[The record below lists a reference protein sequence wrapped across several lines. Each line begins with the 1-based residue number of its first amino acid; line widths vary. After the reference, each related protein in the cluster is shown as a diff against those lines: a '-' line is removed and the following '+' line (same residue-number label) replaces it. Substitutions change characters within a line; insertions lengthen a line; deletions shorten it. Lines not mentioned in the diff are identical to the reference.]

1 MYEKDNEL
9 RKVISDLIKS
19 NGSIHLSEFM
29 SICLYDRNYGYYA
42 NSKVIGD
49 KGDFITSP
57 EISQV
62 FGEFIALSI
71 FNNAKKSKINK
82 INLLELGPGK
92 GTLTNDILI
101 TIDKIKNN
109 GFELY
114 PFLYEKNTV
123 LKEVQKKKLLKYKCK
138 WIENL
143 NEISELP
150 TYIIANEFFDAL
162 PINQIVSNNGFWYE
176 RKIGLKDNTFCF
188 ELGSKIID
196 PVEISPYPS
205 GKIIEDR
212 LYTKNLLVNIFDLI
226 IKNKGALIIIDYG
239 QLEENFINGNTLQGV
254 IKHKKSD
261 IFENIGLTD
270 LSSWVN
276 FSDFIKDLPKEIK
289 YQGPITQKEFL
300 INLGIKSRFEN
311 LAKNKSAIERRHLFT
326 QFERLVSPSHMGQ
339 AFKVMILYSENMKSF
354 EGFK

>member
-1 MYEKDNEL
+1 MCEKNNEL
-9 RKVISDLIKS
+9 RKIISDLIKS
-19 NGSIHLSEFM
+19 NGPVHLSEFM
-29 SICLYDRNYGYYA
+29 AICLYDRNYGYYT
-42 NSKVIGD
+42 NSKVIGN

-62 FGEFIALSI
+62 FGEFIALSV
-71 FNNAKKSKINK
+71 FNNARKSKINK
-82 INLLELGPGK
+82 INLIELGPGK
-92 GTLTNDILI
+92 GTLTNDILT

-109 GFELY
+109 GFELN
-114 PFLYEKNTV
+114 PFLYEKNAG
-123 LKEVQKKKLLKYKCK
+123 LKDIQEKKLFKYKCK
-138 WIENL
+138 WIKNFS
-143 NEISELP
+143 EISRIP

-162 PINQIVSNNGFWYE
+162 PINQIESNNGFWYE

-188 ELGSKIID
+188 ELGSKIND
-196 PVEISPYPS
+196 TVETSPYPS

-254 IKHKKSD
+254 IKHKTSD

-276 FSDFIKDLPKEIK
+276 FSDFIKDLPKEIE

-311 LAKNKSAIERRHLFT
+311 LAKNKSAVERRHLFT
-326 QFERLVSPSHMGQ
+326 QFERLVSLSHMGQ
-339 AFKVMILYSENMKSF
+339 AFKVIILYSENMESF

>member
-1 MYEKDNEL
+1 MIEKDDEL
-9 RKVISDLIKS
+9 RKIIFNLIKS
-19 NGSIHLSEFM
+19 NGPIHMSEFI
-29 SICLYDRNYGYYA
+29 SICLYDSNYGYYK
-42 NSKVIGD
+42 NSKVIGN

-62 FGEFIALSI
+62 FGELIALSI
-71 FNNAKKSKINK
+71 FNNAKKSEINK

-92 GTLTNDILI
+92 GTLSNDILI
-101 TIDKIKNN
+101 TFDKIKNN

-162 PINQIVSNNGFWYE
+162 PINQMESNNGFWYE

-196 PVEISPYPS
+196 QVEISPYPS

-212 LYTKNLLVNIFDLI
+212 LYTKNLLVNIFDVI

-254 IKHKKSD
+254 IKHKKTD
-261 IFENIGLTD
+261 VFENIGLTD

-311 LAKNKSAIERRHLFT
+311 LAKNKSATERRHLFT
-326 QFERLVSPSHMGQ
+326 QFERLVSSSHMGQ
-339 AFKVMILYSENMKSF
+339 AFKVMILYSEKMKSF

>member
-1 MYEKDNEL
+1 MCEKDNEL
-9 RKVISDLIKS
+9 RKIISDLIKS
-19 NGSIHLSEFM
+19 NGPIHLSEFM
-29 SICLYDRNYGYYA
+29 SICLYDSNYGYYK
-42 NSKVIGD
+42 NSKVIGN

-71 FNNAKKSKINK
+71 FNNSKKSKINK

-92 GTLTNDILI
+92 GTLSNDILI

-162 PINQIVSNNGFWYE
+162 PINQMESNNGFWYE

-196 PVEISPYPS
+196 QVEISPYPS

-212 LYTKNLLVNIFDLI
+212 LYTKNLLVNIFDVI

-239 QLEENFINGNTLQGV
+239 QIEENFINGNTLQGV
-254 IKHKKSD
+254 KKHKKTD
-261 IFENIGLTD
+261 VFENIGLTD

-276 FSDFIKDLPKEIK
+276 FSDFIKDLPKGIK

-311 LAKNKSAIERRHLFT
+311 LAKNKSTTERRHLFT
-326 QFERLVSPSHMGQ
+326 QFERLVSSSHMGQ
-339 AFKVMILYSENMKSF
+339 AFKVMILYSEKMKSF

>member
-1 MYEKDNEL
+1 MCKKDNEL
-9 RKVISDLIKS
+9 RKIISDLIKS
-19 NGSIHLSEFM
+19 NGPIHLSEFM
-29 SICLYDRNYGYYA
+29 SICLYNINYGYYT
-42 NSKVIGD
+42 NNKVIGN

-92 GTLTNDILI
+92 GTLTNDILT

-109 GFELY
+109 GFELH
-114 PFLYEKNTV
+114 PFLYEKNAG
-123 LKEVQKKKLLKYKCK
+123 LKDLQKKKLFKYKCK
-138 WIENL
+138 WIQDFS
-143 NEISELP
+143 EISNSP

-176 RKIGLKDNTFCF
+176 RRIGLKDNTFCF
-188 ELGSKIID
+188 ELGNKIID
-196 PVEISPYPS
+196 KVKISPYPS

-212 LYTKNLLVNIFDLI
+212 LYTKNLLINIFDLI
-226 IKNKGALIIIDYG
+226 LKNKGALIIIDYG

-254 IKHKKSD
+254 IKHKSSD
-261 IFENIGLTD
+261 IFKNIGLTD

-276 FSDFIKDLPKEIK
+276 FSDFIRDLPKKIK

-311 LAKNKSAIERRHLFT
+311 LAKNKSATERRHLFT
-326 QFERLVSPSHMGQ
+326 QFERLVSSSHMGQ